1 MQAFPKLKLNGTIR
15 KILFNL
21 VSMHVQK
28 YKAGLVV
35 GLLMALFHLVW
46 SVLVITGVAQVVLDW
61 VYKIHFLNNPFL
73 IQPFDLATAGLLLV
87 VTFVVGFVFGW
98 FLGLFFNILHK
109 K

>member
-1 MQAFPKLKLNGTIR
+1 MHLK
-15 KILFNL
+15 
-21 VSMHVQK
+21 K

-61 VYKIHFLNNPFL
+61 IYKMHFLNNPFL
-73 IQPFDLATAGLLLV
+73 IQPFDLATAGMLLLM
-87 VTFVVGFVFGW
+87 TFVVGFVFGW
-98 FLGLFFNILHK
+98 FLGFFFNILHK